1 MNKYIYLFKHN
12 SNNFSFTSNLSDP
25 NLSELDIKFDI
36 SILQSS
42 YTISP
47 CSNLRVGCNL
57 HMIYNL
63 GEKIYLP
70 CRMTKTLDHQLYV
83 YIYVIY

>member
-12 SNNFSFTSNLSDP
+12 SNNFSFTSSLFDP

-47 CSNLRVGCNL
+47 YSNLRVGCNL
-57 HMIYNL
+57 HMIYIQD
-63 GEKIYLP
+63 KKYKY
-70 CRMTKTLDHQLYV
+70 TKN
-83 YIYVIY
+83 